1 MPLSLTANSHP
12 SAVLSAEMWIVGA
25 ASPLYLMELPIRF
38 LENLRQHGL
47 FGYHGRQRVRGDRN
61 AALLNGRESPTNSF
75 FLASTETTGAPL
87 C

>member
-38 LENLRQHGL
+38 WKICVSMASLATTVG
-47 FGYHGRQRVRGDRN
+47 
-61 AALLNGRESPTNSF
+61 NGSEVTV
-75 FLASTETTGAPL
+75 TPL